1 MTKSIGIIAVLLLS
15 SASLFAAVP
24 AKKVAEESKHNDI
37 KVEAL
42 QKDLRVGIS
51 VDRSLKGK
59 SFVTITDKNNNLVF
73 EDFLTTKLAVEKA
86 YNLSELDNGDYTI
99 AVTSNDSV
107 LKRTIHIYDEAGQKT
122 YFFFEN

>member
-1 MTKSIGIIAVLLLS
+1 MKKSIGIIAVLLLS
-15 SASLFAAVP
+15 NASLFAAVP
-24 AKKVAEESKHNDI
+24 AEKFADESAHNVI

-42 QKDLRVGIS
+42 HKDLRVGVS

-73 EDFLTTKLAVEKA
+73 EDFLTGKLAVEKA
-86 YNLSELDNGDYTI
+86 YNLSELENGDYTI
-99 AVTSNDSV
+99 AVTSNETV
-107 LKRTIHIYDEAGQKT
+107 VKKTVHIYDEAGKKT